1 MRDQI
6 ETWGDKEF
14 EDCNMEGSLKG
25 GKKKNV
31 EAFRYCV
38 RKQRVWKLPT
48 FLLYCFVVTVA
59 YLISFLLVFLSTQG
73 INTDRTCLLRLR
85 YLYIS
90 NFFFFF
96 FFGAKLLCSI
106 YINMR
111 PFFFFFRLFVFVFIL
126 DEHPWHA
133 IDVFVRFPECR
144 FKNKRSCLCCSIVL

>member
-25 GKKKNV
+25 GKKKKCWSLQVLREKTESLKATHLPALLFRSNGCLSDFLPSCLPFHTGYKYWQNLPASV
-31 EAFRYCV
+31 EV
-38 RKQRVWKLPT
+38 SLHLK
-48 FLLYCFVVTVA
+48 
-59 YLISFLLVFLSTQG
+59 
-73 INTDRTCLLRLR
+73 
-85 YLYIS
+85 
-90 NFFFFF
+90 FFFF